1 MKQKFININVYY
13 AETKDVINGLCIPEA
28 TGQQLNAVLQL
39 APVDSIIEIQVN
51 ERVVDNSS
59 VK

>member
-1 MKQKFININVYY
+1 MKQKFININVFY
-13 AETKDVINGLCIPEA
+13 AETNEVINGLCIPEA

-39 APVDSIIEIQVN
+39 APANSIVEIEVK
-51 ERVVDNSS
+51 ERVVDNNM

>member
-1 MKQKFININVYY
+1 MKQKFININVYF
-13 AETKDVINGLCIPEA
+13 AETKASINGLCIPEA

-39 APVDSIIEIQVN
+39 APVDSIVEIQVK
-51 ERVVDNSS
+51 ERVVDNST

>member
-13 AETKDVINGLCIPEA
+13 AETKAVINGLCIPEA

-39 APVDSIIEIQVN
+39 APADSIIEIQVK
-51 ERVVDNSS
+51 ERVVDNST

>member
-1 MKQKFININVYY
+1 MKQKFINIRVVDC
-13 AETKDVINGLCIPEA
+13 ETKEAIAGLSIEEA

-39 APVDSIIEIQVN
+39 APANSIIEIEVK
-51 ERVVDNSS
+51 ERVVDNT